1 MQLTSGFCKAH
12 IFSFLYILS
21 ATNPLAGAFVW
32 QNLDWGKKK
41 DTRPDPTAL
50 QYPRQ
55 RAHVVASDTAAALGS
70 LTGCRELPPGF
81 LGCNQDYFCCLSSGE
96 SRSLGT
102 LPLLAG
108 FDPRLP
114 ASVSWRGRSSW
125 ERCWKK
131 AEKLGGV
138 HERAPEMSFQSTMM
152 ISFLLDHFW
161 PLKGIFCT
169 AWFCSCH
176 GQVYACS
183 CFAEMSQKKIN
194 VCSACR
200 SPRLSF
206 TGWALETQPLG
217 MWIQNVLEKITE
229 REAVEG
235 LFN

>member
-1 MQLTSGFCKAH
+1 MAEFRLGEEEEGHQTRAPLPYSTRGSEHTWWPAILLQL
-12 IFSFLYILS
+12 
-21 ATNPLAGAFVW
+21 W
-32 QNLDWGKKK
+32 E
-41 DTRPDPTAL
+41 
-50 QYPRQ
+50 
-55 RAHVVASDTAAALGS
+55 AALGAES
-70 LTGCRELPPGF
+70 FPQVFWSVACPSAACPQERAGPWGRCHSWQGLT
-81 LGCNQDYFCCLSSGE
+81 
-96 SRSLGT
+96 
-102 LPLLAG
+102 
-108 FDPRLP
+108 RLP